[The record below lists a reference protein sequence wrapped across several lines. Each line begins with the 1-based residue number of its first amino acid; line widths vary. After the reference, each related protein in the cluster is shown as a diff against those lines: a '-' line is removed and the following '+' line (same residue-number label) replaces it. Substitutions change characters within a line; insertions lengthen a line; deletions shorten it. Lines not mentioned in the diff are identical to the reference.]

1 MITPELRDVLSTAV
15 TYAKEKNHAYVCV
28 EHLLL
33 SLVDNRDVFELLT
46 QLGANISELKSLLA
60 DYLDKNIERFTAD
73 EIKEVPGIE
82 PERTPTTM
90 AIFERAI
97 YHSRFTKGE
106 EADPISLLIAITEA
120 KQSHAVAFLRQIGIR
135 RLDILRAVTEQAEDV
150 ERKESREKRRES
162 TESSNTPALTKYAED
177 YTELAAKNRF
187 DPLIGRDA
195 ELERLILILSR
206 KTKNNAIILGDPGV
220 GKTALC
226 QGLAAKIV
234 AGAVPEAL
242 KKTKLFSVN
251 IASILAGSKY
261 RGDFEQRL
269 KKIVKEL
276 NTFPSAILFIDE
288 IHTIVGA
295 GSTGAGTLDAAG
307 VLKPLLSSGTTTR
320 CIGTSTFDD
329 YKKTIEKDRA
339 LNRRFA
345 TIELKEP
352 DQESAIKILTGLKPG
367 FEKHHSVTYSDDAI
381 EAAVKL
387 SSRHITD
394 RALPD
399 KAIDVIDEAGAFAA
413 MNKSEE
419 MHISEAEIASAVGKI
434 ARVPVEAVGA
444 AERSSLQDLE
454 NRLKSRVFGQDHAI
468 DSVSKAIKRSRA
480 GLSAAGRPVG
490 CFLFTGPT
498 GVGKTELAKALA
510 DTLGMPFHR
519 FDMSEYMEKHSVA
532 KFIGAPPGYVGHEDG
547 GALTDLIR
555 KKPHAVLLLDEI
567 EKAHSD
573 IFNILLQV
581 MDDARLT
588 DSQGRTADF
597 KNVILIMTTN
607 AGSDR
612 GSSMGFS
619 GGVSASSGNQE
630 LKRLFRPEFRNRLD
644 EIVTFS
650 PLPFAIQEAVV
661 NKAVAALQQQLQER
675 GISISVSSEAV
686 AYLAR
691 TGYNPELGARPI
703 NRLVQRELRDPLT
716 DRILFGDLKDGGTI
730 EVKLVNDSLQIEK
743 VQEKGPRKSKR
754 RALVRGATMVEY
766 TILLAFFL
774 MSIIV
779 FKKLLYDSAASGY
792 QKNRRADPY
801 NLASMTPYVPPPP

>member
-1 MITPELRDVLSTAV
+1 MITPELRDVLSAAV
-15 TYAKEKNHAYVCV
+15 AYAKDRNHAYVCI
-28 EHLLL
+28 EHLLIAL
-33 SLVDNRDVFELLT
+33 IDSKDVLEFFTELGINIPELRT
-46 QLGANISELKSLLA
+46 QLAE
-60 DYLDKNIERFTAD
+60 YLDKSIERFTAD

-97 YHSRFTKGE
+97 YHSRYTKGE
-106 EADPISLLIAITEA
+106 EADPMSLLVAITEA
-120 KQSHAVAFLRQIGIR
+120 RQSHAVAFLRQQGLR
-135 RLDILRAVTEQAEDV
+135 RLDVLRAVS
-150 ERKESREKRRES
+150 ERSESSSRSEERERRRED
-162 TESSNTPALTKYAED
+162 TESSNTPALSKYAED
-177 YTELAAKNRF
+177 YTELAAKGRF

-195 ELERLILILSR
+195 ELERLVLILSR
-206 KTKNNAIILGDPGV
+206 KTKNNALILGDPGV

-226 QGLAAKIV
+226 HGLAARIV

-242 KKTKLFSVN
+242 KKAKLFSIN
-251 IASILAGSKY
+251 IASILAGTKY

-307 VLKPLLSSGTTTR
+307 VLKPLFSSGNMR
-320 CIGTSTFDD
+320 CIGTTTFDD

-345 TIELKEP
+345 TVELKEP
-352 DQESAIKILTGLKPG
+352 DQDSAIKILTGLKPG
-367 FEKHHSVTYSDDAI
+367 FEKHHSVIYTTPAI

-413 MNKSEE
+413 MSGKRDLE
-419 MHISEAEIASAVGKI
+419 ISESEIASAIGRI
-434 ARVPVEAVGA
+434 ARVPVESVNNE
-444 AERSSLQDLE
+444 ERSSLKDLE
-454 NRLKSRVFGQDHAI
+454 NRLKARVFGQDHA
-468 DSVSKAIKRSRA
+468 VEAVGKAIKRSRA

-532 KFIGAPPGYVGHEDG
+532 KFIGAPPGYVGHEEG

-612 GSSMGFS
+612 GLSMGFTS
-619 GGVSASSGNQE
+619 GTASNSANQE

-644 EIVTFS
+644 EIVTFT

-661 NKAVAALQQQLQER
+661 NKAIIALQQQLAER
-675 GISISVSSEAV
+675 RITISVSTEAV

-716 DRILFGDLKDGGTI
+716 ERILFGDLKDGGVI
-730 EVKLVNDSLQIEK
+730 EVKFVNDHLEIEK
-743 VQEKGPRKSKR
+743 MLDKPARKVKKR
-754 RALVRGATMVEY
+754 ELVRGATMVEY
-766 TILLAFFL
+766 TLLLALFF
-774 MSIIV
+774 MSLIV
-779 FKKLLYDSAASGY
+779 FKTLLYDSAASGY
-792 QKNRRADPY
+792 QKNRAADPY
-801 NLASMTPYVPPPP
+801 NLASFTPYIPPPP